1 MSFATKPPT
10 HHFNRSALGV
20 AGGSIILIGC
30 IAMAPLAAPPS
41 IAEQQAEYAALYAQD
56 FTLTAKVDATT
67 ATTTAAPAERDAF
80 GATPGP
86 ATYIA
91 GGTNHDWASLVLV
104 YAGWPVTESNVTVL
118 TRWMRQENGA
128 DNWYNRNNPLNI
140 GMGGFASYSS
150 LDESA
155 RIVAKALS
163 TNAGYAGIAAGF
175 AASAPTEEIE
185 YAIWASPWAG
195 GHYAWGGHWHYTPVD
210 VVPAPRSAWGQ

>member
-1 MSFATKPPT
+1 MSFATKPPS
-10 HHFNRSALGV
+10 HHLNRHALGAT
-20 AGGSIILIGC
+20 AGSLILIGV

-41 IAEQQAEYAALYAQD
+41 IAEQQAEYAAENAQD
-56 FTLTAKVDATT
+56 FVVSASHAASAAAKAV
-67 ATTTAAPAERDAF
+67 PAERDAF

-104 YAGWPVTESNVTVL
+104 YAGWPVTESNVTVI

-128 DNWYNRNNPLNI
+128 ADWYNRNNPLNI

-155 RIVAKALS
+155 RVVAKALS
-163 TNAGYAGIAAGF
+163 TSSGYSQIAAGF
-175 AASAPTEEIE
+175 AASADTATIE

-195 GHYAWGGHWHYTPVD
+195 GHYAWGGHWHYSPVD
-210 VVPAPRSAWGQ
+210 VVTAPPSSWGR